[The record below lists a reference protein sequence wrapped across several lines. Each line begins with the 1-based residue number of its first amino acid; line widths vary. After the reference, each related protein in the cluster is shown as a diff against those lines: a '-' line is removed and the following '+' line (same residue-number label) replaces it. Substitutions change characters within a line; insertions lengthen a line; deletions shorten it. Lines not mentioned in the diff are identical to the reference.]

1 VKTEIKAL
9 FFVIIEKMENFS
21 KNIKIEEVL
30 NKKFYQSWFFTNEK
44 IGNFLH
50 DKKNKI
56 EKGFCIGGGGDFVFN
71 LSSFSTT
78 KEIYVC
84 DTRPVACM
92 TVDLK
97 RAILKKFSLEKTKEI
112 FGDYKKENKEEIYN
126 EIRKDIAPLSKQFY
140 DKLFQGPNKNFIS
153 SLKRSGY
160 WYKNSFWQFKKDY
173 LFYLQKENFNL
184 LKENIENIKIC
195 YGDFKEEVNKGEN
208 DSYDLIYISNI
219 LDSKKDCPDKEGL
232 IKIIEK
238 KLKSRGVLVLAT
250 QENVKKMI
258 KEIESIGLQKKNVKI
273 HRYKLITVFTKHYPY
288 SFVIFEK

>member
-1 VKTEIKAL
+1 
-9 FFVIIEKMENFS
+9 MENFS

-30 NKKFYQSWFFTNEK
+30 NKKFYPSWFFTNEK
-44 IGNFLH
+44 IGNFLSVKD
-50 DKKNKI
+50 DKIKKA
-56 EKGFCIGGGGDFVFN
+56 FCIGGGGDFVFN
-71 LSSFSTT
+71 ILSFFTV
-78 KEIYVC
+78 EEVFVC

-140 DKLFQGPNKNFIS
+140 DKLFQRTNKNFIS
-153 SLKRSGY
+153 SLKRSGH

-173 LFYLQKENFNL
+173 LFYLQKENLNL

-195 YGDFKEEVNKGEN
+195 YGDFKEEISKGGN

-219 LDSKKDCPDKEGL
+219 LDSKKDCSDKEGL